1 MRKTISLLLVLF
13 LIIII
18 SSCNKNSNEVIDI
31 RGEIKEIY
39 TDEENSLVL
48 NFLVEGEKED
58 DTVYDSASVTIENNT
73 EIYKDDEK
81 ATVDD
86 LVEGIAVEVIF
97 NGSVAESYPVQ
108 GTAKKVII
116 LGY

>member
-13 LIIII
+13 LTIVI
-18 SSCNKNSNEVIDI
+18 SSCNKDSNEIIDI

-39 TDEENSLVL
+39 TDEENILVL
-48 NFLVEGEKED
+48 SFLVEGEKED
-58 DTVYDSASVTIENNT
+58 DTVYDSANVAIENDT
-73 EIYKDDEK
+73 EIYKDEEK
-81 ATVDD
+81 ATVED

-116 LGY
+116 LGD